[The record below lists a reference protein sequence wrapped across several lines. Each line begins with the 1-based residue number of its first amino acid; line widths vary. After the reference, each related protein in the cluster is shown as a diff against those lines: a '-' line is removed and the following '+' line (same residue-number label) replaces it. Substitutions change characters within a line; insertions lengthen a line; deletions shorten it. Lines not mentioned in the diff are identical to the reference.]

1 MIDLIGYFGAFLTT
15 ASFVPQAFQTIRTRN
30 TDGISLAM
38 YVMFVSGVIFW
49 LLYGCLIDNKILI
62 FSNSIVLTLSGMILW
77 VKISNIL
84 NKKWELIELLVVSPR
99 RWLQR
104 GFKKSKILIV
114 SARRFFDFLRVK
126 KCKNFGN
133 FDLFFLAR
141 FTVFNFHLSSRCWLR
156 PNNNLRWNAD

>member
-38 YVMFVSGVIFW
+38 YLMFVSGVIFW

-84 NKKWELIELLVVSPR
+84 NKK
-99 RWLQR
+99 
-104 GFKKSKILIV
+104 
-114 SARRFFDFLRVK
+114 
-126 KCKNFGN
+126 
-133 FDLFFLAR
+133 
-141 FTVFNFHLSSRCWLR
+141 
-156 PNNNLRWNAD
+156 